1 MQNSSVLVAKVKELT
16 EAYVAARQLHKEDEM
31 EFWNKE
37 LVYHLWRL
45 SVTITDSRRDSSTDS
60 GEQ

>member
-16 EAYVAARQLHKEDEM
+16 EAYVRAKQLHNTVEM

-37 LVYHLWRL
+37 LVWHLWRL